1 MKKLMCLLIA
11 AVLVLGCVYVE
22 DIHNNEYCIYFE
34 FIDGTGYVI
43 EK

>member
-1 MKKLMCLLIA
+1 MKKLMYLLVA
-11 AVLVLGCVYVE
+11 AVLVSGSVYVE
-22 DIHNNEYCIYFE
+22 DIQNNEYCIYFE